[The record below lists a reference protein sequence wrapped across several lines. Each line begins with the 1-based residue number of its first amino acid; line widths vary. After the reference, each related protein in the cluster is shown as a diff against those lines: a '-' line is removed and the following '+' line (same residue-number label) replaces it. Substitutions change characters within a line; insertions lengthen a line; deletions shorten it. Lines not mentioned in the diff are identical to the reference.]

1 MIRLHLLRGPLR
13 PLLPDVPDAQVL
25 TTGSIGFLDAAA
37 EDRERWS
44 RGFRQ
49 LLDGLDAPLQV
60 IVEVAVGAGAGELSA
75 THPSDPARLT
85 PGERRALDVA
95 HAATLAA
102 LPSAHRRTVSL
113 VTTPAAAALVE
124 RALRLVGIPQ
134 VRRSD
139 MAVAGA
145 GSLHGVE
152 TAGAWWDETG
162 LYRTWYL
169 DRFPG
174 HELDA
179 GWLLRLLPAGL
190 EVSLAW
196 HAERLATAGV
206 VDYLQ
211 RQLIRLRARQLDRR
225 DVGEPEV
232 EGALPAV
239 ERLQR
244 QLIARQEH
252 AFHVSLYLTVRTHG
266 PRQLAGASAQ
276 IEAAARSAL
285 TVLRPATLRQR
296 EARVATLPLGVDPLR
311 RRRVL
316 DSSSLTTLT
325 PWWDGDL
332 RQPGGLLCGVSR
344 ATGQPVLLDPF
355 DDGRHQNA
363 NIGVFGHSGAGKTY
377 LLSTLALGALDLG
390 IQVLIVDPEHEYGGL
405 AERLGGREVCLAL
418 GSDVALNVLD
428 LDGGGAG
435 PDPDGFASRIADA
448 VDLCDVICGGLDPA
462 ERAEVEDAV
471 RRGVAQEPS
480 PLLGDVASR
489 LDPASRPARV
499 LRRWVTGSLGRLFS
513 RPTNIDL
520 TAPLIV
526 FGMRE
531 LRPELVGPVHFLL
544 AQALWGRIRRRDRR
558 RLLVVDE
565 LGLLFEDPTMRGFV
579 VSLARRIR
587 KYDGSLCFATQNPGD
602 LLSSEAG
609 AVVATNPAI
618 QFFGALRPGEAVRV
632 QRHFELSDR
641 QRAGLEQATRGE
653 FLLAAGADRI
663 QLRVTAPPWQ
673 AALLHQLRSRASPGP
688 SIPRGEPAP
697 GGS

>member
-1 MIRLHLLRGPLR
+1 MIRLHLLRGPLE
-13 PLLPDVPDAQVL
+13 PLLPAVPEARVL

-60 IVEVAVGAGAGELSA
+60 VVDVAVGTGAGEE
-75 THPSDPARLT
+75 PEEMPPDPATLT
-85 PGERRALDVA
+85 IGERRALDMA
-95 HAATLAA
+95 HAAALSA
-102 LPSAHRRTVSL
+102 LPTAQRRTVSL
-113 VTTPAAAALVE
+113 ITTPAAAALVE
-124 RALRLVGIPQ
+124 RALHAVGIPD
-134 VRRSD
+134 VRRSVF
-139 MAVAGA
+139 AVAGA
-145 GSLHGVE
+145 DSLHGVE
-152 TAGAWWDETG
+152 TAGGWWDETG

-174 HELDA
+174 QELDP

-211 RQLIRLRARQLDRR
+211 RQLIRLRARQLDRG

-266 PRQLAGASAQ
+266 PRQLAGASAEV
-276 IEAAARSAL
+276 EAAARSAL
-285 TVLRPATLRQR
+285 TLLRPATFRQR
-296 EARVATLPLGVDPLR
+296 EARVATLPLGLDPLR

-316 DSSSLTTLT
+316 DSSSLTTLA

-332 RQPGGLLCGVSR
+332 RQPEGLLCGVSR

-355 DDGRHQNA
+355 DDSRHQNA
-363 NIGVFGHSGAGKTY
+363 NIGVYGHSGAGKTY

-390 IQVLIVDPEHEYGGL
+390 TQVLIVDPEHEYGGL
-405 AERLGGREVCLAL
+405 AERLGGRQVRLAL
-418 GSDVALNVLD
+418 GSDVAINVLD
-428 LDGGGAG
+428 LDQAAAESG
-435 PDPDGFASRIADA
+435 PDGLAPRIADA

-471 RRGVAQEPS
+471 RRVVAQEPS
-480 PLLGDVASR
+480 PLLADVAAR
-489 LDPASRPARV
+489 LEPASRPARV

-513 RPTNIDL
+513 RPTNVDL
-520 TAPLIV
+520 SAPLIV

-609 AVVATNPAI
+609 SVVATNPAI

-641 QRAGLEQATRGE
+641 QRAGLEGAARGE
-653 FLLAAGADRI
+653 FLLSAGGDRI
-663 QLRVTAPPWQ
+663 PLRVTAPPWQ
-673 AALLHQLRSRASPGP
+673 AALLRELRTRASPGP
-688 SIPRGEPAP
+688 PLTPDEPAP

>member
-1 MIRLHLLRGPLR
+1 MNGRHRLQGPPR
-13 PLLPDVPDAQVL
+13 ALLPAIPEAEVL
-25 TTGSIGFLDAAA
+25 TTGAIGFLDAAA

-49 LLDGLDAPLQV
+49 VLDGLDAPLQV
-60 IVEVAVGAGAGELSA
+60 VVEVTIGEGHPEVPPPVPPDLASA
-75 THPSDPARLT
+75 SLN
-85 PGERRALDVA
+85 ERRTLDLA
-95 HAATLAA
+95 HAAA
-102 LPSAHRRTVSL
+102 LRGLPTAQRRMVSL
-113 VTTPAAAALVE
+113 VTTPAAAQLVE
-124 RALRLVGIPQ
+124 RGLRLLGVPQ
-134 VRRSD
+134 VRRSIVSLD
-139 MAVAGA
+139 GVGPRSGAETPAG
-145 GSLHGVE
+145 
-152 TAGAWWDETG
+152 WWDETG

-174 HELDA
+174 HDLDP
-179 GWLLRLLPAGL
+179 GWLLRLVPEGL
-190 EVSLAW
+190 EISLAW
-196 HAERLATAGV
+196 HAERLGTAGV
-206 VDYLQ
+206 VEYLQ
-211 RQLIRLRARQLDRR
+211 RQLIRLRARQLDRGE
-225 DVGEPEV
+225 VGEPEV

-244 QLIARQEH
+244 QLMARQEQ

-266 PRQLAGASAQ
+266 PRQLAGAASL

-285 TVLRPATLRQR
+285 TVLRPATFRQR
-296 EARVATLPLGVDPLR
+296 EARVATLPVGLDPLR

-316 DSSSLTTLT
+316 DSSSLATLA

-332 RQPGGLLCGVSR
+332 QQPDGLLCGVSR

-355 DDGRHQNA
+355 DDSRHQNA
-363 NIGVFGHSGAGKTY
+363 NIGVYGHSGAGKTY

-390 IQVLIVDPEHEYGGL
+390 VQVLIIDPEHEYGGL
-405 AERLGGREVCLAL
+405 ADRLGGRQVRLAL
-418 GSDVALNVLD
+418 GSDVAVNVLD
-428 LDGGGAG
+428 LDPAAV
-435 PDPDGFASRIADA
+435 DPDGLGSRIADA

-471 RRGVAQEPS
+471 RRVVADGPS
-480 PLLGDVASR
+480 PLLGDVAAR
-489 LDPASRPARV
+489 LDATSRPARV
-499 LRRWVTGSLGRLFS
+499 MRRWVTGSLGRLFS
-513 RPTNIDL
+513 RPTNVDL
-520 TAPLIV
+520 SAPLIV

-565 LGLLFEDPTMRGFV
+565 LGLLFEDRTMRGFV

-587 KYDGSLCFATQNPGD
+587 KYDGAFCFATQNPGD

-641 QRAGLEQATRGE
+641 QRGGLEQAARGE

-663 QLRVTAPPWQ
+663 PLRVTAPPWQ
-673 AALLHQLRSRASPGP
+673 AALLDQLRRRAAPPPAGPGTEPYSR
-688 SIPRGEPAP
+688 
-697 GGS
+697 GS

>member
-1 MIRLHLLRGPLR
+1 MIRLHVLRGPLQ
-13 PLLPDVPDAQVL
+13 PLLTEAPAAEVL

-60 IVEVAVGAGAGELSA
+60 VVDVAVGTGGGEEPTPLPA
-75 THPSDPARLT
+75 DPATLT

-95 HAATLAA
+95 HAATLSA
-102 LPSAHRRTVSL
+102 LPGAQRRTVSL
-113 VTTPAAAALVE
+113 VTTPSSVPLVE
-124 RALRLVGIPQ
+124 RALCLLGIPE
-134 VRRSD
+134 VRRAVPVGAG
-139 MAVAGA
+139 AVA
-145 GSLHGVE
+145 LRGVE
-152 TAGAWWDETG
+152 TAGGWWDESG
-162 LYRTWYL
+162 LYRTWYV

-174 HELDA
+174 QELDP
-179 GWLLRLLPAGL
+179 GWLLQLLPPGL

-196 HAERLATAGV
+196 HAERLPTAGV

-211 RQLIRLRARQLDRR
+211 RQLVRLRARQLDRS

-244 QLIARQEH
+244 QLIAREEH
-252 AFHVSLYLTVRTHG
+252 AFHVSLYLTLRTHG
-266 PRQLAGASAQ
+266 PRQLASASAQ
-276 IEAAARSAL
+276 VEAAARSAL
-285 TVLRPATLRQR
+285 TVMRPATFRQR
-296 EARVATLPLGVDPLR
+296 EARVATLPLGLDPLR

-316 DSSSLTTLT
+316 DSSSLTTLA

-332 RQPGGLLCGVSR
+332 RQPEGLLCGVSR

-355 DDGRHQNA
+355 DEHRHQNA
-363 NIGVFGHSGAGKTY
+363 NIGVYGHSGAGKTY
-377 LLSTLALGALDLG
+377 LLSTLALGALDRG

-405 AERLGGREVCLAL
+405 AERLGGRQVPLAL
-418 GSDVALNVLD
+418 GSDVAINVLD
-428 LDGGGAG
+428 LDGSAAEPGG
-435 PDPDGFASRIADA
+435 DGLAPRIADA

-471 RRGVAQEPS
+471 RRAVAQQPS
-480 PLLGDVASR
+480 PLLADVAAR
-489 LDPASRPARV
+489 LDPGSRPARV

-513 RPTNIDL
+513 RPTNVDL
-520 TAPLIV
+520 SAPLIV

-609 AVVATNPAI
+609 AVVATNPAV
-618 QFFGALRPGEAVRV
+618 QFFGALRPGEAARV

-641 QRAGLEQATRGE
+641 QRAGLEQAARGE

-663 QLRVTAPPWQ
+663 PLRVTAPPWQ
-673 AALLHQLRSRASPGP
+673 AALLQQLRTRVSPAPAGRA
-688 SIPRGEPAP
+688 GEP
-697 GGS
+697 SR

>member
-1 MIRLHLLRGPLR
+1 MIEVHLLHGPLR
-13 PLLPDVPDAQVL
+13 PLLPAIPDAQVL
-25 TTGSIGFLDAAA
+25 TTGAIGFLDAAA

-60 IVEVAVGAGAGELSA
+60 VIDVAVGDGDPELPPTVLPDLGA
-75 THPSDPARLT
+75 PSLV
-85 PGERRALDVA
+85 ERRALDLA
-95 HAATLAA
+95 HAAALRA
-102 LPSAHRRTVSL
+102 LPTAQRRVVSL
-113 VTTPAAAALVE
+113 VTTPAAAQLVE
-124 RALRLVGIPQ
+124 RGLQLLGVPQ
-134 VRRSD
+134 VTRSI
-139 MAVAGA
+139 ATAAAA
-145 GSLHGVE
+145 GSPRGVE
-152 TAGAWWDETG
+152 SPTGWWDETG
-162 LYRTWYL
+162 LYRTWFL

-174 HELDA
+174 HDLDP
-179 GWLLRLLPAGL
+179 GWLLRLVPAGL
-190 EVSLAW
+190 EISLAW

-206 VDYLQ
+206 VEYLQ
-211 RQLIRLRARQLDRR
+211 RQLIRLRARQLDRG

-244 QLIARQEH
+244 QLMARQEQ

-266 PRQLAGASAQ
+266 PRQLAHAATQ

-285 TVLRPATLRQR
+285 TVLHPATFRQR
-296 EARVATLPLGVDPLR
+296 EARLATLPVGLDPLR

-316 DSSSLTTLT
+316 DSSSLTTLA

-332 RQPGGLLCGVSR
+332 QQPGGLLCGVSR

-355 DDGRHQNA
+355 DDSRHQNA
-363 NIGVFGHSGAGKTY
+363 NIGVYGHSGAGKTY

-405 AERLGGREVCLAL
+405 ADLLGGHHVRLAL
-418 GSDVALNVLD
+418 GSDVSINVLD
-428 LDGGGAG
+428 LDQGVI
-435 PDPDGFASRIADA
+435 DPDGLAPRIADA
-448 VDLCDVICGGLDPA
+448 VDLCDVVCGGLDPA
-462 ERAEVEDAV
+462 ERAEVEGAV
-471 RRGVAQEPS
+471 RQVVAHHPA
-480 PLLGDVASR
+480 PLLGDVAAC
-489 LDPASRPARV
+489 LDATSRPARV
-499 LRRWVTGSLGRLFS
+499 LQRWVTGSLGRLFS
-513 RPTNIDL
+513 RPTNVDL
-520 TAPLIV
+520 SAPLIV

-618 QFFGALRPGEAVRV
+618 QFFGSLRPGEAVRV
-632 QRHFELSDR
+632 QRHFELSER
-641 QRAGLEQATRGE
+641 QRAGLEQAARGE
-653 FLLAAGADRI
+653 FLLAAGTDRI
-663 QLRVTAPPWQ
+663 PLRVTAPPWQ
-673 AALLHQLRSRASPGP
+673 AALLNQLRGSPAPARASPRAEASVGD
-688 SIPRGEPAP
+688 S
-697 GGS
+697 